1 MCQNNIKFKNNR
13 FTKRVDRFNNPRF
26 IKEEYEEFDFNNN
39 IKSNNIKELY
49 FTNYTSSNICKKYL
63 KLEEL
68 CVKIANNNN
77 EWTKTFIAD
86 EIDIKNDMP
95 KLNRIYKIIQVV
107 NKEEINRKEIILKFK
122 NIEDPEIQFY
132 IKQEK
137 YKLKLYLI
145 DIYHLGIEAQNTK
158 TRRIDARGIY
168 NSRRKCNYDIV
179 NINSKIKELA
189 TI

>member
-1 MCQNNIKFKNNR
+1 MCQNNKKFQINR
-13 FTKRVDRFNNPRF
+13 FNKRVDRFTNPRF
-26 IKEEYEEFDFNNN
+26 VKEEYEEFDFNNN
-39 IKSNNIKELY
+39 IKSNNIEELY

-63 KLEEL
+63 KLEEI
-68 CVKIANNNN
+68 CMKIANNNN
-77 EWTKTFIAD
+77 EWTNTFVAD

-107 NKEEINRKEIILKFK
+107 NREEINRKEIILKFK
-122 NIEDPEIQFY
+122 NVEDPEIQFY

-137 YKLKLYLI
+137 NKLKLYLI
-145 DIYHLGIEAQNTK
+145 DIYHLGIEAPNKK

-168 NSRRKCNYDIV
+168 NSRKKCNYNIV

-189 TI
+189 TN

>member
-1 MCQNNIKFKNNR
+1 MCQNNKKFKTNR
-13 FTKRVDRFNNPRF
+13 FNKRVDRFTNPRF

-39 IKSNNIKELY
+39 IKSNNIEELY

-68 CVKIANNNN
+68 CIKIANNNS
-77 EWTKTFIAD
+77 EWTKTFVAD
-86 EIDIKNDMP
+86 EIDIKNDIP

-107 NKEEINRKEIILKFK
+107 NREEINRKEIILKFK
-122 NIEDPEIQFY
+122 NVEDPEIQFY

-137 YKLKLYLI
+137 NKLKLYLI
-145 DIYHLGIEAQNTK
+145 DIYHLGIEAKNKKTK
-158 TRRIDARGIY
+158 RIDARGIY

-179 NINSKIKELA
+179 NINSKVKELEP
-189 TI
+189 I